1 MKIARKYLIQTN
13 IDRFLTFLNKKLSQ
27 TRAFIEKKFDI
38 SPWKRVSLHYIG
50 IYGPYFARLVYTINN
65 MYVILLYTKVNHH
78 PIHQTKLDIAIY
90 GQ

>member
-38 SPWKRVSLHYIG
+38 SPLERALHYIG